1 MSEPFFINDFKQ
13 NPDCYLDKEPAIV
26 KELPEKKNLA
36 FYDYRTASK
45 LAWALSK
52 DKIFYYVEENG
63 KIYSAKISEDGIK
76 RIIRC
81 IGLDPE
87 YDEIDF
93 EEEED
98 DEEAV

>member
-26 KELPEKKNLA
+26 KELPKKKNLA
-36 FYDYRTASK
+36 FYDYRTANK

-63 KIYSAKISEDGIK
+63 KIYSAKISEKGQK
-76 RIIRC
+76 RLIRWC
-81 IGLDPE
+81 GSDPE
-87 YDEIDF
+87 KCTIDF
-93 EEEED
+93 EPEEL
-98 DEEAV
+98 